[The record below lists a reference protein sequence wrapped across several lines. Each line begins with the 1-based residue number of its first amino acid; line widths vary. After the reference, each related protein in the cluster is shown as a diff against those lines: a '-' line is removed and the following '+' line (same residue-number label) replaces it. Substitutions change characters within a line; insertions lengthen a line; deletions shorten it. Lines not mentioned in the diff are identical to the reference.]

1 MDRRRPRQGPFTGYP
16 FTGIDF
22 SGYPFTGVQLG
33 EDTNQADLA
42 FIFNGGIPYYT
53 TYTREDPAYT
63 SSGTF
68 EQDEPPFEIIDGE
81 KRFVQYGGTN
91 LALENRDITNAVW
104 LASVNVINYNTFQ
117 ASAQFQVL
125 RQSIATLDGES
136 YTYSFKARIP
146 DGCTANEYRMQHVGS
161 ASGSNTNIT
170 ITTTISEYEVTVLG
184 AAGGGNVDFGIQ
196 DNNLSDWETMHKA
209 MAVLYRPVTLK
220 KGDRY
225 QIEEYTAKEDTNTF
239 KDMPLDVVMGCLVF
253 FWSLNNELL
262 QITLKYLAKEM
273 GENLTTQQR
282 QALEESGVGINQ
294 SMAWLKEMLPNSTTL
309 LN

>member
-1 MDRRRPRQGPFTGYP
+1 MKIEIYIPEKLSDITLEQYQKFSKLNTEDNQNSSFLLHKMVEIFCRLDLKDIARIKYQYVNSIVSDLNNMFNTKAKLIPTFTLK
-16 FTGIDF
+16 
-22 SGYPFTGVQLG
+22 GVEYGFIPKLDDITLG
-33 EDTNQADLA
+33 EYIDL
-42 FIFNGGIPYYT
+42 
-53 TYTREDPAYT
+53 
-63 SSGTF
+63 
-68 EQDEPPFEIIDGE
+68 
-81 KRFVQYGGTN
+81 
-91 LALENRDITNAVW
+91 
-104 LASVNVINYNTFQ
+104 
-117 ASAQFQVL
+117 
-125 RQSIATLDGES
+125 
-136 YTYSFKARIP
+136 
-146 DGCTANEYRMQHVGS
+146 
-161 ASGSNTNIT
+161 
-170 ITTTISEYEVTVLG
+170 
-184 AAGGGNVDFGIQ
+184 
-196 DNNLSDWETMHKA
+196 DNNLPDWETMHKA

-253 FWSLNNELL
+253 FWCLNNELL